1 MGKRNEPVIDAIS
14 VLLQVKET
22 ARANFSL
29 LGRGREFDPKWA
41 SLLFISIGKGTKT
54 LKDRF
59 EFTSSLLF
67 TQCLA

>member
-22 ARANFSL
+22 ARANFGL

-41 SLLFISIGKGTKT
+41 SLLFISIGKGTK
-54 LKDRF
+54 L
-59 EFTSSLLF
+59 
-67 TQCLA
+67 